1 MSLIQPQGQ
10 GQAPGLAPA
19 IDTNAITNNITN
31 AVQSVKDTFNQAS
44 TGVQQTLNDFS
55 STSVVDAS
63 REYLDSNSLVAKF
76 GFIILV
82 LFGFLFIF
90 KLGLTIMSAILS
102 PSTSPYLVKGMINGT
117 EPVKVQQDP
126 KVTGA
131 VVNLSENEPSGI
143 EFTYSVWLNFSGD
156 KQNNSIKHI
165 FNKGATGSADSSN
178 APGLFVKS
186 ESDGTNTLIVHMDTF
201 KSNGSATSYDNQR
214 EKVEINNIPFNKWV
228 NVMIRVQNRF
238 LDVYING
245 VLTKHMDLVYVPKQ
259 NFGDVFVCQNGGFSG
274 KLSNLRYYSRA
285 LNVFEINGVVAWGP
299 DLSTSESSS
308 VVNSKDASYMSYL
321 WYKDNR

>member
-10 GQAPGLAPA
+10 GQGQGLAPA

-63 REYLDSNSLVAKF
+63 REYLDSNSLIAKF

-126 KVTGA
+126 KITGA
-131 VVNLSENEPSGI
+131 VVNLSENEPTGI
-143 EFTYSVWLNFSGD
+143 EFTYSVWLNISQSSNKPD
-156 KQNNSIKHI
+156 EHHI
-165 FNKGATGSADSSN
+165 FNKGNSGSINSSN
-178 APGLFVKS
+178 APGLYLKS
-186 ESDGTNTLIVHMDTF
+186 QNDGTNTLKVYMDTF
-201 KSNGSATSYDNQR
+201 KTQTPAEYADQR
-214 EKVEINNIPFNKWV
+214 IEVAIDNIPFNKWV

-245 VLTKHMDLVYVPKQ
+245 VLTKHVDLVHVPKQ

-299 DLSTSESSS
+299 DLSTSDSSS

-321 WYKDNR
+321 WYKGNR